1 MSCSPFDLKDYFLQ
15 ELSDPQRRQV
25 EAHVKTCQPCHE
37 ELDRL
42 RLTEAALF
50 ALREEEIP
58 QRIAFVSDP
67 VFEPSPWRRALSA
80 FWNSGARLGF
90 ASAAMLSAALVVFAL
105 HRPAPAPVVSVA
117 PAPVQTVAA
126 AAPGLS
132 DAEVQARIDAAVARA
147 VTGVEARQT
156 AQLQQVKA
164 DLEGA
169 RRRLILAEQQFDYS
183 NKRDGASIISAGLMA
198 PPGVGGPQ

>member
-1 MSCSPFDLKDYFLQ
+1 MSCSPFDLRDYFLQ

-25 EAHVKTCQPCHE
+25 EAHVKSCHPCHE

-105 HRPAPAPVVSVA
+105 HRPAPAPVLSVT

-132 DAEVQARIDAAVARA
+132 EAEVQARIDAAVAKA
-147 VTGVEARQT
+147 VAPLEARQKV
-156 AQLQQVKA
+156 QLEQAKG

-169 RRRLILAEQQFDYS
+169 RRRLAWATDQFDYS
-183 NKRDGASIISAGLMA
+183 HKKESASMVAYGVMA
-198 PPGVGGPQ
+198 PPGVGEPK

>member
-1 MSCSPFDLKDYFLQ
+1 MSCSPFDLKDYFLK
-15 ELSDPQRRQV
+15 ELSDPQQRQV
-25 EAHVKTCQPCHE
+25 EAHVRSCEPCRE

-105 HRPAPAPVVSVA
+105 HRPAPAPAVNVA
-117 PAPVQTVAA
+117 PAAAQTVAA
-126 AAPGLS
+126 SAPAVS
-132 DAEVQARIDAAVARA
+132 EADIQARIDAAVQKA
-147 VTGVEARQT
+147 VERVEARQN
-156 AQLQQVKA
+156 AQLEQVKA

-169 RRRLILAEQQFDYS
+169 RQRLTLATQEFDYNS
-183 NKRDGASIISAGLMA
+183 RKQGAGLVTAGLMVPA
-198 PPGVGGPQ
+198 GVGEPK

>member
-1 MSCSPFDLKDYFLQ
+1 MSCSPFDLRDYFCQ
-15 ELSDPQRRQV
+15 ELADPQQRQV
-25 EAHVKTCQPCHE
+25 EAHVRTCQSCRE
-37 ELDRL
+37 EMDRL

-105 HRPAPAPVVSVA
+105 YRPAPAPVVNVA
-117 PAPVQTVAA
+117 PAPVHTLAA
-126 AAPGLS
+126 AAPGLTET
-132 DAEVQARIDAAVARA
+132 EVQARIDAAVAKA
-147 VTGVEARQT
+147 VTTLDARQK
-156 AQLQQVKA
+156 AQLEQVKA
-164 DLEGA
+164 DLDGA
-169 RRRLILAEQQFDYS
+169 RRRLILAAQEYDYTHKKDS
-183 NKRDGASIISAGLMA
+183 ASLVAYGVMA
-198 PPGVGGPQ
+198 PPGVGEPK